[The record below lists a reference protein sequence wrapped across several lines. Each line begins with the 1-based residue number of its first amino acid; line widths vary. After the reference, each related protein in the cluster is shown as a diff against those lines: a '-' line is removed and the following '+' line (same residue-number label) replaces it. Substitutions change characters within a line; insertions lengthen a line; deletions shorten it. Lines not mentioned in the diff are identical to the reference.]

1 MARPRKSVKAEEVKT
16 TVAEEVSTVAEAA
29 KEEAPKKEPVKKAPA
44 KKTVSAVYVQYE
56 GLEVNVDEVTAAAK
70 NAWGGKKGD
79 IETFDL
85 YIKPEEKTAYYVING
100 TDTGSVAL

>member
-16 TVAEEVSTVAEAA
+16 AVAEEISAVADAVKEAA
-29 KEEAPKKEPVKKAPA
+29 PKSAPA
-44 KKTVSAVYVQYE
+44 KKATAKKAVSTVYVQYE
-56 GLEVNVDEVTAAAK
+56 GLEVNVDEVSAAAK

-85 YIKPEEKTAYYVING
+85 YIKPEDKTAYYVING